1 MLKEFRITC
10 RWSKGHVQADGC
22 AMQMNELLRIRPTT
36 VRVVIT
42 LV

>member
-1 MLKEFRITC
+1 MRKE
-10 RWSKGHVQADGC
+10 HMQADDC
-22 AMQMNELLRIRPTT
+22 AMQMNELLRVRPMT